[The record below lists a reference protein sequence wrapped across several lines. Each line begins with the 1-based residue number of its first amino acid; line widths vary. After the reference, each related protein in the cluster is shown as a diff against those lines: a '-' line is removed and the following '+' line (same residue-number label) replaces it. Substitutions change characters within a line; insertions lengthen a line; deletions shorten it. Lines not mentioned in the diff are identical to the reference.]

1 MVGAFASFVL
11 GFTPV
16 KNDISVLIIYNL
28 VPLRLDE
35 NDVAILESLLED
47 GRKSFRQISR
57 DTGITTP
64 TVNARFERLVN
75 VGFIKGVF
83 PVFDFGKV
91 NNNDG
96 HHHHQ
101 HQQQQQDSL
110 IQIQSIKENAT
121 ENEDTIENVYDSV
134 FGKETGD
141 MKNKI
146 TNGLAID
153 IKCDFCEGPVYGN
166 PKVLKFADIERFFCC
181 NSCKSGYGEKYRGR
195 IDSIKRK
202 HVGKPEIE
210 I

>member
-1 MVGAFASFVL
+1 M
-11 GFTPV
+11 FTF
-16 KNDISVLIIYNL
+16 DL
-28 VPLRLDE
+28 VPLYLDE
-35 NDVAILESLLED
+35 SDIAIIRSLLED

-64 TVNARFERLVN
+64 TVKARFERLVN

-83 PVFDFGKV
+83 PIFDFSKV
-91 NNNDG
+91 NNKDG
-96 HHHHQ
+96 HHHHHH
-101 HQQQQQDSL
+101 HQQESL
-110 IQIQSIKENAT
+110 IQITSIKENAPK
-121 ENEDTIENVYDSV
+121 NEDAIENVCDNV
-134 FGKETGD
+134 FENEIHN
-141 MKNKI
+141 MENKI

-195 IDSIKRK
+195 IESIKRTYE
-202 HVGKPEIE
+202 GKSEIE